1 MRFTLLPTRVSH
13 ALCALTL
20 CPAPAVPA
28 GALAAPTPQPAHA
41 PVTALGSLAQLA
53 GPSGCLVDRS
63 KPRKGCASVRGL
75 AGPAPILGSH
85 AVAISPNGRNV
96 YVASS
101 RSNAIA
107 VFKRNAATGKLT
119 QASGAAG
126 CIAARAAN
134 SCARGFGLLV
144 PNSVAVSPDGRDVYA
159 TSVASNAIAIFR

>member
-1 MRFTLLPTRVSH
+1 MRLTFPPTRVSR

-20 CPAPAVPA
+20 SAALAVPA
-28 GALAAPTPQPAHA
+28 SALAAPKPQPAHA
-41 PVTALGSLAQLA
+41 PVTALGTLAQLA

-63 KPRKGCASVRGL
+63 KPRKGCALVRGL

-107 VFKRNAATGKLT
+107 VF
-119 QASGAAG
+119 
-126 CIAARAAN
+126 
-134 SCARGFGLLV
+134 
-144 PNSVAVSPDGRDVYA
+144 
-159 TSVASNAIAIFR
+159 